1 MTSNQCVNKNALQPN
16 YRWFIKRLVVC
27 SADSWELLNLE
38 ARLTVAW
45 GQQKVSRPHNVAK
58 YTNKKWFFA
67 VSAGTCKA
75 ARITKTFPPAETK
88 QRHDQTWH
96 CGVHSVPLCSD
107 SSFIMFSPY
116 SENTRF
122 LLGPHT
128 IVGMIR
134 STKKKKKPK
143 MHAALTVMII
153 NLSPKFSSNSN
164 QKHLNLLI
172 RVLLKNDTQL
182 CKSRA
187 EIIF

>member
-1 MTSNQCVNKNALQPN
+1 MTSNRCVNKKALQPN

-38 ARLTVAW
+38 ARLTVAG

-75 ARITKTFPPAETK
+75 ARITKIFPPAETK

-107 SSFIMFSPY
+107 SSFIMFYAAFTQGEETDGFKYDSP
-116 SENTRF
+116 
-122 LLGPHT
+122 LAH
-128 IVGMIR
+128 IVKTP
-134 STKKKKKPK
+134 SFYW
-143 MHAALTVMII
+143 AL
-153 NLSPKFSSNSN
+153 
-164 QKHLNLLI
+164 
-172 RVLLKNDTQL
+172 VL
-182 CKSRA
+182 
-187 EIIF
+187 